1 MRDGRIAVEPVPG
14 KELGVLAR
22 EPLAAGTLLAVAPV
36 FELAPEDVPLIE
48 RTAFR
53 HHYFTHPERDG
64 EGVIVLGWLTYCNHA
79 AEPSLELEWQR
90 EASGLWTVAVRSARA
105 LTAGEELTIDYNCEL
120 WFEARP

>member
-14 KELGVLAR
+14 KGLGVPAR

-53 HHYFTHPERDG
+53 HHYFAHPERDG
-64 EGVIVLGWLTYCNHA
+64 EGVIVLGWLTYCNHT

-90 EASGLWTVAVRSARA
+90 EPSGVWAMALRSARA
-105 LTAGEELTIDYNCEL
+105 LAVGEELTIEDKCEL